1 MSRPDDAD
9 LPYSLLQ
16 FYATSAYP
24 CSYLAD
30 REARSQ
36 VATPAH
42 LINGE
47 IYSSLVRTG
56 FRRSGMYTYR
66 PHCDNCR
73 SCVPVRLPVNELQT
87 SRSQRRALKHH
98 ERLIARE
105 LPLAFFTAHFELYVR
120 YQNSRHPGG
129 GMDED
134 SSEQYAQFLLQ
145 SRVDTRLIEFSEDG
159 EVRMVSLIDVLDDGL
174 SSVYTFFD
182 PDIPGSSYGVYN
194 ILWQAA
200 QCKAMALPYLYLGYW
215 VEESRK
221 MTYKTRF
228 RPIEGLI
235 DGLWTRLPDNNAT
248 TPDKS

>member
-1 MSRPDDAD
+1 MSQPDDAE

-24 CSYLAD
+24 CSYLPD
-30 REARSQ
+30 RQARSQ

-47 IYSSLVRTG
+47 IYSTLVRSG

-66 PHCDNCR
+66 PHCDNCQ

-87 SRSQRRALKHH
+87 TRSQRRALKHH
-98 ERLIARE
+98 GQLIARE
-105 LPLAFFTAHFELYVR
+105 LPLAFFAEHFELYVR
-120 YQNSRHPGG
+120 YQTSRHPGG

-134 SSEQYAQFLLQ
+134 SNEQYAQFLLQ
-145 SRVDTRLIEFSEDG
+145 SRVDTRLIEFSEGDT
-159 EVRMVSLIDVLDDGL
+159 VRMVSLIDVLDDGL

-182 PDIPGSSYGVYN
+182 PDIPGASYGVYN

-200 QCKAMALPYLYLGYW
+200 QCRALELPYLYLGYW
-215 VEESRK
+215 VGESRK
-221 MTYKTRF
+221 MAYKTRF
-228 RPIEGLI
+228 RPIQGLI
-235 DGLWTRLPDNNAT
+235 DGKWAPLPGNN
-248 TPDKS
+248 